1 MAASLRSFLRS
12 GRGGVA
18 ALRRRDFHRRAPAAV
33 QVTVRDALNQAM
45 DEELERDDRVFLMGE
60 EVAQYDGAYKVSRGL
75 WKKYGDKRIID
86 TPISEMGF
94 AGIAVGAAMVS
105 LLFFFMRPIGEFMT
119 FKFSMQAIDQ
129 VINSA
134 AKTCYMS
141 AGLQPVPIVFRGPNG
156 SSAGVAAQHSQC
168 FAAWYAHCPG
178 LKVVSPWNSE
188 DAKGLLKSAIRD
200 DNPVVFL
207 ENELLYGVPFEMSE
221 ESQSKDFTIPI
232 GKAKVERQGNHV
244 TLVSHSRFVGH
255 CLDAAAVLTKEG
267 IECEVI
273 NLRTI
278 RPMDVNCIETS
289 VMKTN
294 HLVTVEGGWPQFGVG
309 AEICAQIME
318 GPAFNYL
325 DAPVTRV
332 TGVDIPMPY
341 AKILEDNSVP
351 QIKDIIFSVKKTLN
365 V

>member
-1 MAASLRSFLRS
+1 M
-12 GRGGVA
+12 A
-18 ALRRRDFHRRAPAAV
+18 ALRCFLFLPCSQRSLSV

-45 DEELERDDRVFLMGE
+45 DEELERDDRVFLLGE

-86 TPISEMGF
+86 TPITEVGLVGLIIFRCFTASRLRLF
-94 AGIAVGAAMVS
+94 AG
-105 LLFFFMRPIGEFMT
+105 LRPICEFMT
-119 FKFSMQAIDQ
+119 FNFSMQAIDQ

-134 AKTCYMS
+134 AKTYYMS
-141 AGLQPVPIVFRGPNG
+141 AGLQSVPIVFRGPNG
-156 SSAGVAAQHSQC
+156 ASAGVAAQHSQC
-168 FAAWYAHCPG
+168 FAAWYGHCPG

-188 DAKGLLKSAIRD
+188 DARGLLKSAIRD

-207 ENELLYGVPFEMSE
+207 ENELMYGVPFELSE
-221 ESQSKDFTIPI
+221 EAQSKDFTVPI
-232 GKAKVERQGNHV
+232 GKAKIERQGNHI
-244 TLVSHSRFVGH
+244 TLVSHSRMVGH
-255 CLDAAAVLTKEG
+255 CLDAAAVLAKEG

-278 RPMDVNCIETS
+278 RPMDIETIEAS
-289 VMKTN
+289 VIKTN

-309 AEICAQIME
+309 AEICARIME

-325 DAPVTRV
+325 DAPAVRV

-341 AKILEDNSVP
+341 AKILEDHSVP
-351 QIKDIIFSVKKTLN
+351 QIKDIMFSVKKTLN